1 MLAGKLR
8 SISEMIQTNQ
18 GLIDSV
24 SSYEGI
30 DSVSFYEGI
39 DSVSF
44 YQGID
49 SVSFYQGFH
58 YQSTG
63 TLSFSLCYTRSKLF
77 THDFI

>member
-8 SISEMIQTNQ
+8 SISEMIQTNH

-24 SSYEGI
+24 SFYEGI

-44 YQGID
+44 YE
-49 SVSFYQGFH
+49 GFH
-58 YQSTG
+58 Y
-63 TLSFSLCYTRSKLF
+63 
-77 THDFI
+77 